1 MGTMT
6 ALSLLAVALLGA
18 TDAEVR
24 AADEAWAL
32 GQYEEVLP
40 HLATALTRPLN
51 RDDRARAYELMA
63 MTHAAFGKSPAA
75 IEAFRGLLALRP
87 DYRTPADASPKLA
100 GLLEAARQAGP
111 AVVPNSDVPLKLP
124 PPKEDLN
131 AGTTHAGPDVGSG
144 GVGVS
149 NGWWWLVGSA
159 AAVVVAGAV
168 ATVALVASNP
178 AVPAG
183 TLGRRSL
190 K

>member
-1 MGTMT
+1 MGAMT

-40 HLATALTRPLN
+40 HLATALTHPLN

-111 AVVPNSDVPLKLP
+111 AVVPNSEVPLKLP

-131 AGTTHAGPDVGSG
+131 AGTTRAWADVTS
-144 GVGVS
+144 VGTS
-149 NGWWWLVGSA
+149 NGWVWWVVGT
-159 AAVVVAGAV
+159 AVAVGAAGAV
-168 ATVALVASNP
+168 TAVVLVTNP
-178 AVPAG
+178 AVPSG